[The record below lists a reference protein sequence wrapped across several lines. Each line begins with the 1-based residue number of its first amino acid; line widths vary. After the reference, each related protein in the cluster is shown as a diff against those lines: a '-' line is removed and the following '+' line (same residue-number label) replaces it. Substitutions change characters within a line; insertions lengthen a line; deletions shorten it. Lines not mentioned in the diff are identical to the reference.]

1 MEVTHIAQNPNARY
15 ATLVLVRTKVIG
27 VDSVGLR
34 LSPLAGNVK
43 TGTHKK
49 RWLVLAVSDQG
60 GFKNA

>member
-1 MEVTHIAQNPNARY
+1 MEVTHIAQNPNSRY

-27 VDSVGLR
+27 VDSAGLP

-49 RWLVLAVSDQG
+49 R
-60 GFKNA
+60 